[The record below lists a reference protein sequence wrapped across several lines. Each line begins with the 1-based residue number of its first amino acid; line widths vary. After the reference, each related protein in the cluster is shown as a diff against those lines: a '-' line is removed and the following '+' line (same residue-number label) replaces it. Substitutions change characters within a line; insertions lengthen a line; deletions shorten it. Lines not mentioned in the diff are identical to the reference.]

1 MKRIISLILL
11 LVILLSAC
19 DNLRSDSTAS
29 TSVISDG
36 TPNSS
41 ESEESYRQNVVMLC
55 MGAIKNPAMQLIQL
69 GFVEKA
75 KQLEHYE
82 PVISGL
88 EDGSIDELQD
98 QWAKDAAPAIHTIL

>member
-1 MKRIISLILL
+1 MKRVISLILL

-82 PVISGL
+82 PCLLYTS
-88 EDGSIDELQD
+88 
-98 QWAKDAAPAIHTIL
+98 DAADD